1 MRSIQWFTF
10 LQCFLL
16 GDASTVLSNG
26 PDIFL
31 CVDSMM
37 SIKSSTGKDP
47 VKLVYGYVNGQKTAC
62 MSEYELRAL
71 FSHDKFREDSSRIE
85 AQQQKAFS
93 RSTIFGGEKNLSGAD
108 LRGMDLQGIDL
119 SGANLQNAQ
128 FESVDLRNANLSGSN
143 LTGANFRSAYCKN
156 VNFTK
161 ADFAGADLQGAFFQ
175 NADMKSAKGLSIE
188 VLLKTATL
196 YGTVLDEEIL
206 KELEENY
213 RSKLEKPR
221 GEWVPKDLI
230 PTPES
235 SVQEKKSARK
245 SKR

>member
-1 MRSIQWFTF
+1 MKWFTF
-10 LQCFLL
+10 LQFFLF
-16 GDASTVLSNG
+16 AYVSTVLSKDQ
-26 PDIFL
+26 DIFL
-31 CVDSMM
+31 CIDSII
-37 SIKSSTGKDP
+37 SIKNSTGKEP
-47 VKLVYGYVNGQKTAC
+47 VKLVYGYINGQKTAC

-128 FESVDLRNANLSGSN
+128 LESVDLRNANLSGSN
-143 LTGANFRSAYCKN
+143 LTGANFKSAYCKN
-156 VNFTK
+156 VNFSK
-161 ADFAGADLQGAFFQ
+161 ADLTGADLQGTFFQ
-175 NADMKSAKGLSIE
+175 YADMKNAKGLSIE

-196 YGTVLDEEIL
+196 YRTVLDEEIL

-213 RSKLEKPR
+213 GSKLEKPR
-221 GEWVPKDLI
+221 GEWVQKDLI
-230 PTPES
+230 ASPES